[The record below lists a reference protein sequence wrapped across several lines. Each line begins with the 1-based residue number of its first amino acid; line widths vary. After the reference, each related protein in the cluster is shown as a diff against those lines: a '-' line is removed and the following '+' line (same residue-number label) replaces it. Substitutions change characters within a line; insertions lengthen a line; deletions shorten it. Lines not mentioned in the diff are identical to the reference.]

1 MPPGGTRDIVEC
13 GEKLRTKRQL
23 EEREMPS
30 AVLRSSARETLPV
43 DQ

>member
-23 EEREMPS
+23 EAREMPS